1 MSRVLW
7 KITRLASSEVNFT
20 SFSCSTGL
28 FAASVPRCPKRT
40 QSEKPVNA
48 STLLVA
54 AVTRL
59 RSGASER

>member
-1 MSRVLW
+1 M
-7 KITRLASSEVNFT
+7 ASSEVNFT